1 MATVYYELGA
11 QVTIV
16 ELMDQLIPG
25 TDKDLVTPLAKR
37 VTNQYENI
45 YLKTKVTNVEAR
57 PEGLVVSFEGARA
70 PATDTFDRI
79 LVAVGRRPNGQLIG
93 AQTAGVAVD
102 GRGFVPVDRQMR
114 TNVPHIFAI
123 GDVVGQPMLAHKAMH
138 EGKVAAEVS
147 AGKNSF
153 FDARGSQ
160 RPLAVARS

>member
-1 MATVYYELGA
+1 MLDSTGALQLDGVPRRLLGA

-93 AQTAGVAVD
+93 AQTAGGAVD
-102 GRGFVPVDRQMR
+102 GGGFVPVDRQMPRCRSWCAR
-114 TNVPHIFAI
+114 T
-123 GDVVGQPMLAHKAMH
+123 
-138 EGKVAAEVS
+138 
-147 AGKNSF
+147 
-153 FDARGSQ
+153 GSCW
-160 RPLAVARS
+160 